1 MSDVSGD
8 IHGCATALEALLAT
22 MDDTERHG
30 LWQHPTRRMIFLGDF
45 IARAPA
51 QVAVMAIVRARVD
64 AEQALAGMGNHACN
78 AVARVTPAN
87 ADRPACRQ
95 RA

>member
-1 MSDVSGD
+1 
-8 IHGCATALEALLAT
+8 
-22 MDDTERHG
+22 
-30 LWQHPTRRMIFLGDF
+30 
-45 IARAPA
+45 
-51 QVAVMAIVRARVD
+51 VMAIVRARVD
-64 AEQALAGMGNHACN
+64 AEQALAGMRNHACN